1 MNRASIESQLNNIP
15 CDVEDTEEMFWLRE
29 SDDYQS
35 KVKLGNLLAAQYRFK
50 EAAQAYE
57 NAASIKS
64 TEPTLFLSLGG
75 SYLTL
80 FKYDEALL
88 AYEKAMS
95 LGASAKALA
104 YPLGILHYLKQDYH
118 KACEYFL
125 QCLPCGGEMK
135 IAIIYWHTL
144 ASYLAG
150 TTPTLLDEFT
160 EDMDVGHHTAYK
172 KAVSVFKANA
182 GPVNNA
188 LNNKN
193 AYSANDEP
201 DCSSDNDLDRAIILY
216 GLSVYYNH
224 IGNNEKS
231 SAALDE
237 ALKCDS
243 VWPCVSYLAAYRLKA
258 RH

>member
-15 CDVEDTEEMFWLRE
+15 CDIEDTEEMFWLRE

-57 NAASIKS
+57 TAASIKS

-172 KAVSVFKANA
+172 KAVSVFKT
-182 GPVNNA
+182 
-188 LNNKN
+188 
-193 AYSANDEP
+193 NDEP
-201 DCSSDNDLDRAIILY
+201 DCSSDNDLDKAIILY
-216 GLSVYYNH
+216 GLCIYYNH

-231 SAALDE
+231 SAILDE